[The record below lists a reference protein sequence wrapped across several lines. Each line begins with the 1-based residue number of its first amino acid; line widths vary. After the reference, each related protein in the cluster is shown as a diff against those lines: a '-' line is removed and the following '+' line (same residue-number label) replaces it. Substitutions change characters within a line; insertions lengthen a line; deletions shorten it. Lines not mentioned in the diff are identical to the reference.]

1 MAGVVKIM
9 KIVALDL
16 HTLFP
21 EADDENCLQVNEQE
35 IKKLCGPDD
44 ELICCRN
51 LDLNHCGTEEN
62 ISRKVAE
69 AIADAD
75 VVITNKV
82 KLNKSNLNA
91 GIKLILVAAT
101 GTNNINFTD
110 TEALGI
116 RVQNSVAYG
125 VNSVVQHTIGLMLSL
140 INNITVADRH
150 VRNGDW
156 SRSANF
162 CICRYFF
169 QLELAHSTIGII
181 GGGAIGRGVA
191 KAAAALGMKVLL
203 AERRGAGTVREGR
216 TAFDDV
222 IRNSD
227 VISLHCPLTP
237 DTENLISERE
247 LSMMKKNSY
256 LINVARGGV
265 VDEQALYRALKE
277 HRIAGAATD
286 VLSEEPPK
294 DNILLSGLDNLIVT
308 PHIAWGSYN
317 ARSEIIRQM
326 AEHIAELK
334 KQN

>member
-1 MAGVVKIM
+1 M

-51 LDLNHCGTEEN
+51 LDLNHCGTEKN

-116 RVQNSVAYG
+116 RVLNSVAYG

-150 VRNGDW
+150 VRNGEW

-162 CICRYFF
+162 CICKYFF
-169 QLELAHSTIGII
+169 PLELAHSTIGII

-237 DTENLISERE
+237 ETENLISERE

-277 HRIAGAATD
+277 HLIAGAATD

>member
-75 VVITNKV
+75 IVITNKV

-162 CICRYFF
+162 CICKYFF
-169 QLELAHSTIGII
+169 PLELAHSTIGII

-237 DTENLISERE
+237 ETENLISERE

-277 HRIAGAATD
+277 HRITGAATD

>member
-1 MAGVVKIM
+1 M

-62 ISRKVAE
+62 ISKKVAV

-75 VVITNKV
+75 IVITNKV

-162 CICRYFF
+162 CICKYFF
-169 QLELAHSTIGII
+169 PLELAHSTIGII

-237 DTENLISERE
+237 ETENLISERE

-277 HRIAGAATD
+277 HRITGAATD

>member
-1 MAGVVKIM
+1 M

-62 ISRKVAE
+62 ISKKVAV

-75 VVITNKV
+75 IVITNKV
-82 KLNKSNLNA
+82 KLNKSNLNT

-125 VNSVVQHTIGLMLSL
+125 VNSVV
-140 INNITVADRH
+140 
-150 VRNGDW
+150 
-156 SRSANF
+156 
-162 CICRYFF
+162 
-169 QLELAHSTIGII
+169 TIGII

-265 VDEQALYRALKE
+265 VDEQALYKALKE

>member
-1 MAGVVKIM
+1 M

-62 ISRKVAE
+62 ISKKVAV

-162 CICRYFF
+162 CICKYFF
-169 QLELAHSTIGII
+169 PLELAHSTIGII

-277 HRIAGAATD
+277 HLIAGAATD

>member
-1 MAGVVKIM
+1 M

-62 ISRKVAE
+62 ISKKVAV

-75 VVITNKV
+75 IVITNKV

-162 CICRYFF
+162 CICKYFF
-169 QLELAHSTIGII
+169 PLELAHSTIGII

-277 HRIAGAATD
+277 HLIAGAATD

>member
-1 MAGVVKIM
+1 M

-62 ISRKVAE
+62 ISKKVAV

-75 VVITNKV
+75 IVITNKV

-162 CICRYFF
+162 CICKYFF
-169 QLELAHSTIGII
+169 PLELAHSTIGII

-237 DTENLISERE
+237 ETENLISERE

-277 HRIAGAATD
+277 HLIAGAATD

-326 AEHIAELK
+326 AEHIDELK

>member
-1 MAGVVKIM
+1 M

-162 CICRYFF
+162 CICKYFF
-169 QLELAHSTIGII
+169 PLELAHSTIGII

-203 AERRGAGTVREGR
+203 AERRGVGTVREGR

-237 DTENLISERE
+237 ETENLISERE

-277 HRIAGAATD
+277 HLIAGAATD

>member
-1 MAGVVKIM
+1 M

-62 ISRKVAE
+62 ISRKVAV

-75 VVITNKV
+75 IVITNKV

-162 CICRYFF
+162 CICKYFF
-169 QLELAHSTIGII
+169 PLELAHSTIGII

-191 KAAAALGMKVLL
+191 KAAAALGMKVLM

-277 HRIAGAATD
+277 HRITGAATD

>member
-1 MAGVVKIM
+1 M
-9 KIVALDL
+9 
-16 HTLFP
+16 
-21 EADDENCLQVNEQE
+21 
-35 IKKLCGPDD
+35 
-44 ELICCRN
+44 
-51 LDLNHCGTEEN
+51 
-62 ISRKVAE
+62 
-69 AIADAD
+69 
-75 VVITNKV
+75 
-82 KLNKSNLNA
+82 
-91 GIKLILVAAT
+91 
-101 GTNNINFTD
+101 
-110 TEALGI
+110 
-116 RVQNSVAYG
+116 
-125 VNSVVQHTIGLMLSL
+125 
-140 INNITVADRH
+140 
-150 VRNGDW
+150 
-156 SRSANF
+156 
-162 CICRYFF
+162 
-169 QLELAHSTIGII
+169 ELAHSTIGII

-191 KAAAALGMKVLL
+191 KAASALGMKVLM

-237 DTENLISERE
+237 ETENLISERE

-277 HRIAGAATD
+277 HRITGAATD

>member
-1 MAGVVKIM
+1 M

-62 ISRKVAE
+62 ISKKVAV

-75 VVITNKV
+75 IVITNKV
-82 KLNKSNLNA
+82 KLNKSNLNT

-125 VNSVVQHTIGLMLSL
+125 VNSVVQHTIGMMLSL

-162 CICRYFF
+162 CICKYFF
-169 QLELAHSTIGII
+169 PLELAHSTIGII

-326 AEHIAELK
+326 AEHIDELK

>member
-1 MAGVVKIM
+1 M

-116 RVQNSVAYG
+116 RVQNSV

-169 QLELAHSTIGII
+169 PLELAHSTIGII

-191 KAAAALGMKVLL
+191 KAASALGMKVLL

-237 DTENLISERE
+237 ETENLISERE

-265 VDEQALYRALKE
+265 VD
-277 HRIAGAATD
+277 
-286 VLSEEPPK
+286 
-294 DNILLSGLDNLIVT
+294 
-308 PHIAWGSYN
+308 
-317 ARSEIIRQM
+317 
-326 AEHIAELK
+326 
-334 KQN
+334 

>member
-1 MAGVVKIM
+1 M

-62 ISRKVAE
+62 ISKKVAV

-75 VVITNKV
+75 IVITNKV

-150 VRNGDW
+150 VRNGEW

-162 CICRYFF
+162 CICKYFF
-169 QLELAHSTIGII
+169 PLELAHSTIGII

-277 HRIAGAATD
+277 HRITGAATD

>member
-1 MAGVVKIM
+1 M

-62 ISRKVAE
+62 ISKKVAV

-75 VVITNKV
+75 IVITNKV

-162 CICRYFF
+162 CICKYFF
-169 QLELAHSTIGII
+169 PLELAHSTIGII

-237 DTENLISERE
+237 ETENLISERE

-277 HRIAGAATD
+277 HLIAGAATD

>member
-1 MAGVVKIM
+1 M

-62 ISRKVAE
+62 ISKKVAV

-75 VVITNKV
+75 IVITNKV

-169 QLELAHSTIGII
+169 PLELAHSTIGII

-237 DTENLISERE
+237 ETENLISERE

-277 HRIAGAATD
+277 HRSTGAATD

>member
-1 MAGVVKIM
+1 M

-62 ISRKVAE
+62 ISKKVAV

-75 VVITNKV
+75 IVITNKV

-156 SRSANF
+156 SRSTNF
-162 CICRYFF
+162 CICKYFF
-169 QLELAHSTIGII
+169 PLELAHSTIGII

-237 DTENLISERE
+237 ETENLISERE

-277 HRIAGAATD
+277 HRITGAATD

-326 AEHIAELK
+326 AEHIAEQK